1 MHLRKLLKFVLP
13 YGVVDLFR
21 NRKTLA
27 HLGRQLKPGD
37 WFRSDWLVHEAETSG
52 LSLFPPGF
60 AKQIR
65 HVVDVG
71 ANVGQWS
78 GMLLDCLAVESLT
91 IIEPGPAAFAEL
103 QKRFAND
110 PRITLHNVAMGDKD
124 GIGRLKLTRDTTG
137 ASLLQPREEMKTL
150 IGRNWTVTSE
160 IEVPVT
166 TLDRLLAD
174 AKEISLLKIDV
185 QGHEKAVL
193 AGAKATLRKTRFL
206 LVELNY
212 MPHYEGGSW
221 LGELHEMLVYQFGF
235 FLANASRPLCLNG
248 RASMS
253 DGLYVNPAMVPEW
266 VKPDFI

>member
-1 MHLRKLLKFVLP
+1 
-13 YGVVDLFR
+13 
-21 NRKTLA
+21 
-27 HLGRQLKPGD
+27 
-37 WFRSDWLVHEAETSG
+37 
-52 LSLFPPGF
+52 
-60 AKQIR
+60 
-65 HVVDVG
+65 
-71 ANVGQWS
+71 
-78 GMLLDCLAVESLT
+78 
-91 IIEPGPAAFAEL
+91 
-103 QKRFAND
+103 
-110 PRITLHNVAMGDKD
+110 MGDKD